1 MQCECTST
9 LLPSLRDDDSAAP
22 RFFLHKLQSLIT
34 MQSLIALLEDT
45 MASLT
50 IRNLDNNLKAQLRQR
65 AARHGRSM
73 EAEARI
79 ILAQSLAMPV
89 NTENLAVTIHRRFEA
104 LGMESLP
111 IPTRQ
116 PVRNPPEFDE

>member
-1 MQCECTST
+1 M
-9 LLPSLRDDDSAAP
+9 
-22 RFFLHKLQSLIT
+22 
-34 MQSLIALLEDT
+34 IASQEAD

-79 ILAQSLAMPV
+79 ILAQSLNGPPC
-89 NTENLAVTIHRRFEA
+89 EQSLAITIHRRFESP
-104 LGMESLP
+104 GIESLP
-111 IPTRQ
+111 IPPRQ
-116 PVRNPPEFDE
+116 PVRNPPEFGE

>member
-1 MQCECTST
+1 
-9 LLPSLRDDDSAAP
+9 
-22 RFFLHKLQSLIT
+22 
-34 MQSLIALLEDT
+34 

-79 ILAQSLAMPV
+79 ILAQSLSAPLSV
-89 NTENLAVTIHRRFEA
+89 PNLAITIHRRFES
-104 LGMESLP
+104 LGIESLP
-111 IPTRQ
+111 IPPRQ
-116 PVRNPPEFDE
+116 PVRNPPEFGE